1 MIFYDDI
8 IPYNEERR
16 LSFDK
21 KLENWAKNVEKNFE
35 EKNSYT
41 TKFNYNFGNVFGV
54 ISVTPN
60 YISVTQKTK
69 TSEGEKVYF
78 LKDISSIT
86 ITSKNE
92 KESLIELN
100 FQSRTETLPVL
111 LEPKKA
117 EAILE
122 IIKRNLNNASR

>member
-69 TSEGEKVYF
+69 TAEGEKVYF
-78 LKDISSIT
+78 LKDISLIT
-86 ITSKNE
+86 ITNKNE